1 MIEDIFRLK
10 EGLKIQAFP
19 TETQQGTLTDNMYA
33 DENDLVIIPNS
44 GIISGNLDICFQ
56 IFCQM

>member
-1 MIEDIFRLK
+1 MIENIFRLK
-10 EGLKIQAFP
+10 GGMQIQAFP
-19 TETQQGTLTDNMYA
+19 TETQQGTLADNIYA

-44 GIISGNLDICFQ
+44 DIISGNLDISFQ